1 LTQERNEDTTTHL
14 EEENRQL
21 RLQLEALAASA
32 HKQSPHE
39 SPTTV
44 DGRTP
49 RFQVDDYGRI
59 IAETKETFASH
70 NDTETGR
77 ISNVNQEQLPKR
89 PRPLHRAESKGL
101 AGSRPPVHLTPVD
114 HDDATHVTWADDNYV
129 Y

>member
-1 LTQERNEDTTTHL
+1 LTQERNEDRTTHL

-39 SPTTV
+39 SSTV
-44 DGRTP
+44 DGKTP

-59 IAETKETFASH
+59 IAVTKETFASH
-70 NDTETGR
+70 DNDIESGR

-101 AGSRPPVHLTPVD
+101 AASRPPVHLTPVD
-114 HDDATHVTWADDNYV
+114 NDDATHVTWADDNY
-129 Y
+129 